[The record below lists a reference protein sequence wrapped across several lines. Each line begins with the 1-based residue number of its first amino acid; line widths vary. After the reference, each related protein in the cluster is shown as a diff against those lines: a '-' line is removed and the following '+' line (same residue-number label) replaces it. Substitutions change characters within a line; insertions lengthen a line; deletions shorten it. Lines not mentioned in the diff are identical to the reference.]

1 MLSQLWDG
9 TFFEWGEEP
18 DGALSEAKSD
28 GEDSP
33 NAEGVAENFFMAPRS
48 EERPFEEWD
57 LRLSLENKDDNEP
70 KRLVFPAVSFALR
83 IPSLSPTYGAI
94 KGIDLNRKKSK
105 VLNNGAGCLS
115 FFRRLKPYC
124 LQAPH

>member
-1 MLSQLWDG
+1 MKTSYEEQAEVREGPRRVQCLGKERDG
-9 TFFEWGEEP
+9 TCFEWGEEP

-70 KRLVFPAVSFALR
+70 KRLVFLSGCEFCSSDTFPFAYVR
-83 IPSLSPTYGAI
+83 DSI
-94 KGIDLNRKKSK
+94 
-105 VLNNGAGCLS
+105 
-115 FFRRLKPYC
+115 RL
-124 LQAPH
+124 QSRE